1 MTLQAVQGQSRAVG
15 ALRAALRRGA
25 LPHACLFTGPSGVGK
40 ELAAVGLTQ
49 ALLCREAP
57 GEGCG
62 RCSTCTRVERFA
74 HPDVLWLLPEEEQV
88 RRRLAGR
95 SDFAHVPSRDVRVEQ
110 VRKLQERLSLRGL
123 ESATK
128 VVLVLS
134 AEAMNPAAQNAFL
147 KTLEEPPQDTTL
159 VLVTSAPDRLLPT
172 LRSRCVR
179 YAFAPLPR
187 ALVAARLAELRGL
200 QKEQAQAV
208 AALAEGSLERALA
221 LSLKPEQLENRRATI
236 RAFEAVNGSDFRSA
250 LRFAE
255 VAGGSREEAEEALG
269 VLFMWVRDVAVVPFG
284 QALFHPELHALATAA
299 AQKLDEDQLHWRF
312 RLLDEALVAIRQR
325 NASPRLQ
332 LERLALEMSRS
343 SRGE

>member
-1 MTLQAVQGQSRAVG
+1 MTLEAVQGQPRAVG
-15 ALRAALRRGA
+15 ALRAALKRGA

-40 ELAAVGLTQ
+40 ELAAVGLAQ
-49 ALLCREAP
+49 ALLCPDAP

-62 RCSTCTRVERFA
+62 RCSVCRRVERFA

-95 SDFAHVPSRDVRVEQ
+95 SDFTHVPSRDVRVEQ
-110 VRKLQERLSLRGL
+110 VRRLQERLSLRGL
-123 ESATK
+123 ESPRK

-147 KTLEEPPQDTTL
+147 KTLEEPPRDTTL
-159 VLVTSAPDRLLPT
+159 VLVTAAPDRLLPT

-179 YAFAPLPR
+179 YPFAPLPR
-187 ALVAARLAELRGL
+187 ALVAARVVELRGL
-200 QKEQAQAV
+200 SQEAAAAV
-208 AALAEGSLERALA
+208 AALADGSLERALA
-221 LSLKPEQLENRRATI
+221 LKPERLEARRAI
-236 RAFEAVNGSDFRSA
+236 IHAFEAVKASDLRSA

-255 VAGGSREEAEEALG
+255 LAGGSREEAEEALG
-269 VLFMWVRDVAVVPFG
+269 VLTTWVRDVAVATFG
-284 QALFHPELHALATAA
+284 HTLFHPELLSLATSA
-299 AQKLDEDQLHWRF
+299 AQRLDEDQLHWRF

-332 LERLALEMSRS
+332 LERLALEMSGS
-343 SRGE
+343 LRGE

>member
-1 MTLQAVQGQSRAVG
+1 MTLQAVQGQPRAVG
-15 ALRAALRRGA
+15 ALRAALQRGA

-40 ELAAVGLTQ
+40 ELAAVGLAQ
-49 ALLCREAP
+49 ALLCQEAP

-62 RCSTCTRVERFA
+62 RCSACTRVERFA
-74 HPDVLWLLPEEEQV
+74 HPDLLFLMPEEEQV
-88 RRRLAGR
+88 RRKLAGR

-110 VRKLQERLSLRGL
+110 VRRLQERLSLRGL
-123 ESATK
+123 ESARK

-147 KTLEEPPQDTTL
+147 KTLEEPPSDTTL

-179 YAFAPLPR
+179 YPFAPLPR
-187 ALVAARLAELRGL
+187 AMVAARVAEVQGL
-200 QKEQAQAV
+200 EPAQAEAV
-208 AALAEGSLERALA
+208 AALADGSLERA
-221 LSLKPEQLENRRATI
+221 LSLKPEQLESRRATI
-236 RAFEAVNGSDFRSA
+236 RAFEAVTGADLRSA

-255 VAGGSREEAEEALG
+255 LVGGSREEAEEALG
-269 VLFMWVRDVAVVPFG
+269 VLSMWVRDVAVAPFAG
-284 QALFHPELHALATAA
+284 SALFHPELRSLATAA
-299 AQKLDEDQLHWRF
+299 GARLDDDRLHWRF

-332 LERLALEMSRS
+332 LERLALEMSGPAQS
-343 SRGE
+343 E